1 MTRSVSQRVAVIGAG
16 AWGTALAR
24 HLADKQISVRLWA
37 HEPEVVQAIEQ
48 RRENVV
54 FLPGVQLPSTL
65 TATDQLSDAVAGA
78 DCVIFAVPS
87 HVARLVLSR
96 IGPLLPQSV
105 PFVSATKGIEETTL
119 KLMTQVMQEVLPSH
133 MRNSLMVLS
142 GPSFASEVSQGKP
155 TALCLAGQDPGAV
168 KAIQALF
175 MTPTFRVYAD
185 DDLIGVQLGG
195 SLKNVMALAAGV
207 VDGLELGH
215 NARAALITRGL
226 AEMIRLG
233 LAMGA
238 DPRTFYGL
246 SGVGDLIL
254 TCTGPLSRNHSVG
267 DGWER
272 ANGWTEFLRVC
283 RQWPKASAQPRQRW
297 VWRNDAGWTCRLSR
311 RSTRFSSPTNPA
323 VRQSVTSWSAEPR
336 KKRPCHESRSVAG
349 VADGGS
355 AGRRGGAGCAAPVA
369 HAAV

>member
-65 TATDQLSDAVAGA
+65 TATDQLSDAVAGV

-119 KLMTQVMQEVLPSH
+119 ELMTQVMQEVLPGH
-133 MRNSLMVLS
+133 MRDSLMVLS

-155 TALCLAGQDPGAV
+155 TALCLAGQDAGAV
-168 KAIQALF
+168 KVIQALF

-267 DGWER
+267 VRLGKGERLDGILASMQAVAEGVR
-272 ANGWTEFLRVC
+272 TAKAALGLAQRCGVDMPIVQEVNAVLFADKPC
-283 RQWPKASAQPRQRW
+283 RQAVGDLMEREAKEEKA
-297 VWRNDAGWTCRLSR
+297 LS
-311 RSTRFSSPTNPA
+311 
-323 VRQSVTSWSAEPR
+323 
-336 KKRPCHESRSVAG
+336 
-349 VADGGS
+349 
-355 AGRRGGAGCAAPVA
+355 
-369 HAAV
+369 

>member
-119 KLMTQVMQEVLPSH
+119 KLMTQVMQDALPGH
-133 MRNSLMVLS
+133 MRKSLMVLS

-267 DGWER
+267 VRLGKGERLDGILASMQAVAEGVR
-272 ANGWTEFLRVC
+272 TAKAALGLAQRCGVDMPIVQEVNAVLFADKSC
-283 RQWPKASAQPRQRW
+283 RQAVGDLMERGAKEEKA
-297 VWRNDAGWTCRLSR
+297 LS
-311 RSTRFSSPTNPA
+311 
-323 VRQSVTSWSAEPR
+323 
-336 KKRPCHESRSVAG
+336 
-349 VADGGS
+349 
-355 AGRRGGAGCAAPVA
+355 
-369 HAAV
+369 